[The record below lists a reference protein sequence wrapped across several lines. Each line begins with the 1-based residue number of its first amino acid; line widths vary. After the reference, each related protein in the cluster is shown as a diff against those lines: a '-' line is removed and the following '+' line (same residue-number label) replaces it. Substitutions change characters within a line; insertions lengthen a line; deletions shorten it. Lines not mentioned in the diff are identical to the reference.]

1 MGSELRD
8 VLDGSF
14 DDRERGNGDPSI
26 SIHEPYRLM
35 EGEGDLSTAGRG
47 DEEDADSESD
57 WSDEPERAQR
67 SRGTTLLRLETL
79 LVPKETRMCV
89 NRW

>member
-35 EGEGDLSTAGRG
+35 EGEGDLSTAG
-47 DEEDADSESD
+47 DSESD